1 MITKDY
7 IELKL
12 AQMLKEILELESVPE
27 IKVDNLIEQF
37 NMDSIAALELL
48 VRIEQE
54 FHIQIPD
61 EELSVNLINSF
72 HGLVVYIE
80 RKYNK
85 D

>member
-1 MITKDY
+1 MITKNY

-12 AQMLKEILELESVPE
+12 AKMLKEILEIESIPE

-37 NMDSIAALELL
+37 NIDSIAALELL

-61 EELSVNLINSF
+61 EELSVNLIGSF

-80 RKYNK
+80 RKCNEN
-85 D
+85 